1 MVISTALRNRLLA
14 VAGTGALTLA
24 ITLLGGPDGVEGR
37 RYIPYRDVAGVLTVC
52 DGHTGADIVRS
63 KTYSDQECDS
73 LLRADLQPVQVKV
86 DSLVKVPLS
95 EYQRAALYSFAFNI
109 GIPAFSEST
118 LLKKLN
124 AGDQPGACD
133 ELRRWVFA
141 GGRKWKGLMNRRDIE
156 RALCLAEGS
165 DDLKV

>member
-1 MVISTALRNRLLA
+1 MTIPPGLRTKLIA
-14 VAGTGALTLA
+14 AAGGGALLIATVF
-24 ITLLGGPDGVEGR
+24 LGGPDGVEGR
-37 RYIPYRDVAGVLTVC
+37 RYVPYPDIAGVLTVC

-63 KTYSDQECDS
+63 KTYSDRECDS

-165 DDLKV
+165 DGLKG